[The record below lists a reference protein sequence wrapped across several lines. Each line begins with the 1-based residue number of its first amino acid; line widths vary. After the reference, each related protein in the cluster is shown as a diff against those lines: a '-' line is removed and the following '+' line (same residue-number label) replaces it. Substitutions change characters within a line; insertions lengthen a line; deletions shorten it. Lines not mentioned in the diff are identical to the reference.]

1 MFSKGTKFL
10 LFKSKIH
17 NFGIETGHTVLL
29 LLLFLLL
36 LLLLL
41 IIIIVITFIS
51 Y

>member
-29 LLLFLLL
+29 LLFLL